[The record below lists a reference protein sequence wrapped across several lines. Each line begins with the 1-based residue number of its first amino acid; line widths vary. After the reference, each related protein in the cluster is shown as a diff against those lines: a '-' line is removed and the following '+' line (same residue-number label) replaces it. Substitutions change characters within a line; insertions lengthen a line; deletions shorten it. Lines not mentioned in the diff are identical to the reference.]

1 MSDEQILELGRGLL
15 INTFLMLKHIHDP
28 DFIMQNAE
36 LIFINLTEPH
46 SQQDFIVLVLAYFY
60 KNSQLAEEKIYSF
73 IQNLPKTLNKT
84 AMSTY
89 DMILAKGIKIGIEEE
104 RQRIE
109 EELRQMLMRA
119 EEERLRTDKTILYLY
134 QIDQKAPAEIAM
146 IVSKDVSYVETLINN
161 LEEGN
166 IGDNW

>member
-60 KNSQLAEEKIYSF
+60 KNSQLVKEKIHRF

-89 DMILAKGIKIGIEEE
+89 DMILAEGIKIGIEKE
-104 RQRIE
+104 RQRIK
-109 EELRQMLMRA
+109 EELRRL
-119 EEERLRTDKTILYLY
+119 EEESCQRVNKAILYLY
-134 QIDQKAPAEIAM
+134 QIDQKTTEEIAL
-146 IVSKDVSYVETLINN
+146 IVSKDLAYVETVISNS
-161 LEEGN
+161 EEEN
-166 IGDNW
+166 IAEN